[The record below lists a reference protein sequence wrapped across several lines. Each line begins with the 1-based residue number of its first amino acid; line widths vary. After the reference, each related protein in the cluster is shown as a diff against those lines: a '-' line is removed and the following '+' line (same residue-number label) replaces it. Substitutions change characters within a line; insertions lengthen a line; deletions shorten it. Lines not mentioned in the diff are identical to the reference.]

1 MASLINEVNS
11 AGPVQKNS
19 PTQVES
25 DNSARSRTVM
35 SMLSGFANDCMTE
48 WGFYPGMTQDMENLK
63 VENAALRSENAA
75 LKKEHALMQ
84 GNIKKLWQDNEILDR
99 SLKHAGPE
107 RDFFKDRAERYHY
120 MLSINPDSLPAVC
133 HNLEQEVER
142 LRRQYAALT
151 STTERLVNDGL
162 ALGVLSKSEPSP
174 DDSSLNVHY
183 KRPQLI
189 TTQARVPHS
198 NVPQHMNGNL
208 NAHAPSQISPV
219 LQQPVYISSQSQQPS
234 PTLPIH
240 HQSYNS
246 VHISS
251 QIASQPQ
258 SMVHRIP
265 NNRLV
270 NVVTPV
276 DQRRH
281 SLPPV
286 ERVADTST
294 SPQSLHQ
301 SNMIPHN
308 PLHLHLHTNARPHS
322 HPQLQSRSQP
332 SSMTPST
339 SPNLSAHSQRSAS
352 LPHPHSQVQMVP
364 QSRSAPVENQLSIP
378 QHSIPSNSQVMHSF
392 VQTSPLTPTAQNM
405 PDIRVPTNIYPP
417 AGPSMLSQ
425 QASASPL
432 SPSSVTH
439 NVPLSAPSSSGELM
453 SAPVQEARIINKKPI
468 QGSAPPTP
476 PQSDK
481 SLSPEQ
487 EQYSTLPPPIPIRQT
502 LKRAGKDEG
511 IPESSSK
518 RMRLDVT
525 ETVTEPIQS
534 MLPPSEAA
542 TVARTAE
549 FMVQDTI
556 GSSQTEIGDVIV
568 KSSDLQAAR
577 PSAKA
582 QTLEP
587 AAEDVVTT
595 VQDELASTSV
605 TFASA
610 QLRVENVDDNITK
623 ATESI
628 YIDKPTGPVIL
639 AEENGQNEI
648 HAEAEGS
655 EEDGEDGEDEDEES
669 CSEKEALEEVLKI
682 EQSRSICTLCRARHE
697 RYPDKYTDAIFD
709 LDTPTP
715 VLVGHFITIHP
726 AVWSR
731 LRGAA

>member
-1 MASLINEVNS
+1 
-11 AGPVQKNS
+11 
-19 PTQVES
+19 
-25 DNSARSRTVM
+25 
-35 SMLSGFANDCMTE
+35 
-48 WGFYPGMTQDMENLK
+48 
-63 VENAALRSENAA
+63 
-75 LKKEHALMQ
+75 
-84 GNIKKLWQDNEILDR
+84 
-99 SLKHAGPE
+99 
-107 RDFFKDRAERYHY
+107 
-120 MLSINPDSLPAVC
+120 
-133 HNLEQEVER
+133 
-142 LRRQYAALT
+142 
-151 STTERLVNDGL
+151 
-162 ALGVLSKSEPSP
+162 
-174 DDSSLNVHY
+174 
-183 KRPQLI
+183 
-189 TTQARVPHS
+189 
-198 NVPQHMNGNL
+198 
-208 NAHAPSQISPV
+208 
-219 LQQPVYISSQSQQPS
+219 
-234 PTLPIH
+234 
-240 HQSYNS
+240 
-246 VHISS
+246 
-251 QIASQPQ
+251 
-258 SMVHRIP
+258 
-265 NNRLV
+265 
-270 NVVTPV
+270 
-276 DQRRH
+276 
-281 SLPPV
+281 
-286 ERVADTST
+286 
-294 SPQSLHQ
+294 
-301 SNMIPHN
+301 
-308 PLHLHLHTNARPHS
+308 
-322 HPQLQSRSQP
+322 
-332 SSMTPST
+332 
-339 SPNLSAHSQRSAS
+339 
-352 LPHPHSQVQMVP
+352 
-364 QSRSAPVENQLSIP
+364 
-378 QHSIPSNSQVMHSF
+378 MHSF

-549 FMVQDTI
+549 SMVQDTI

-568 KSSDLQAAR
+568 KPSDLQAAR

-587 AAEDVVTT
+587 VAEDVVTT
-595 VQDELASTSV
+595 VQDELASTSP

-610 QLRVENVDDNITK
+610 QLRVENVDDNTTK
-623 ATESI
+623 APESI
-628 YIDKPTGPVIL
+628 YIDKPTGLVIL
-639 AEENGQNEI
+639 AEENGPNGI

-669 CSEKEALEEVLKI
+669 CSEKEALEEVLKT
-682 EQSRSICTLCRARHE
+682 EQSRSICMLCRARHE

-715 VLVGHFITIHP
+715 VLVGHFTTIHP